1 MPERITGDVMK
12 PFPLVLLVLFVTRAP
27 LAAQVAPGLVADPN
41 AGLLIEDVL
50 GIPPEPLTRDAIEAA
65 DYDGRD
71 LPRRPSPITVKVQLL
86 LDRAGISPGVIDGRR
101 GGMSESALRAFELR
115 EGLVV
120 DGILDPDVW
129 ERLGGPSAGPI
140 LADHAVTAEDS
151 ADLTPDIPDD
161 YAEKAELSALG
172 YRRVS
177 ERLAERFHMD
187 EDFLIALNPEA
198 DFGEGE
204 TVTVA
209 AVGAPLEAEVAR
221 IEVRKGTGRLAAFD
235 PTGRMIANYPVTVG
249 SEDSPSPEGRMEVVA
264 VAFEPTYHYDPDVN
278 FQQGDNDE
286 PLTLPAGPN
295 NPVGSIWID
304 LSRPT
309 YGLHGTPEPDGLFEE
324 QSHGCVRLTNWD
336 AEELGGMVMEG
347 TVVEFVE

>member
-1 MPERITGDVMK
+1 MK
-12 PFPLVLLVLFVTRAP
+12 PSVLVVLAVASPLS
-27 LAAQVAPGLVADPN
+27 AQVAPGPVADPN

-50 GIPPEPLTRDAIEAA
+50 GIPPEPLTREAVEA
-65 DYDGRD
+65 VAYDGGD
-71 LPRRPSPITVKVQLL
+71 LPRRPSPITVKVQVL

-115 EGLVV
+115 EGLLV
-120 DGILDPDVW
+120 DGVLDPRIW
-129 ERLGGPSAGPI
+129 ERLGGASAGPVLTDYTI
-140 LADHAVTAEDS
+140 TAEDA

-161 YAEKAELSALG
+161 YAAKAELPALG
-172 YRRVS
+172 YERVS

-187 EDFLIALNPEA
+187 EDFLLALNPEA
-198 DFGEGE
+198 GFGEGE

-209 AVGAPLEAEVAR
+209 AVGQPLEAEVAR

-235 PTGRMIANYPVTVG
+235 PTNRMVANYPVTVG
-249 SEDSPSPEGRMEVVA
+249 SEDSPSPEGRVEVVA
-264 VAFEPTYHYDPDVN
+264 VAFEPTYHYDPEVN

-295 NPVGSIWID
+295 GPVGSIWID
-304 LSRPT
+304 LSKPT
-309 YGLHGTPEPDGLFEE
+309 YGLHGTPEPDGLFEA

-336 AEELGGMVMEG
+336 AEELGGMVREG